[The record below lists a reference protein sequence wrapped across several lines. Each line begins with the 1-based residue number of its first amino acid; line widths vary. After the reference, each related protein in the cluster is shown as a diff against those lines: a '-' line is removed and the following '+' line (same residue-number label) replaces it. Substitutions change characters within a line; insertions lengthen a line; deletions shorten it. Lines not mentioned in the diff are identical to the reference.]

1 MRDGYGLTVAGRD
14 LKDLFRA
21 HAAGDELAFR
31 RAANSLISEE
41 ESRSHVALA
50 RDLRKI
56 LVGGDGVAVATDII
70 RLPDPPT
77 DRDGGWPLAEVRRP
91 DRYFSDLVLVGR
103 TEGQLREVAEE
114 FRRRRELLEAG
125 VPLRRRVLLY
135 GPPGTGKTTAAEGLA
150 AELGLPLVVVRL
162 DSLISSYLGET
173 ASNLRRV
180 IDYAGTGQFVVVFD
194 EFDAIGRD
202 RDDPQEHG
210 ELKRVVNAFL
220 QMIESYCG
228 PSLLLAATN
237 HEKLLDTALWR
248 RFDDVVEFRRP
259 TVHQIRRLL
268 RLRLSTF
275 PHRQARIEE
284 VATRLRGLP
293 HAAVEAAV
301 FDAARNRVLSGRSH
315 VTGKDLLESADRV
328 KQRPW

>member
-1 MRDGYGLTVAGRD
+1 MAGRD

-31 RAANSLISEE
+31 RAANSLIVEE
-41 ESRSHVALA
+41 EARSHVALA

-56 LVGGDGVAVATDII
+56 LVGGDSATSVNDVV
-70 RLPDPPT
+70 RLPEPPT

-91 DRYFSDLVLVGR
+91 ERYLSDLVLVGR
-103 TEGQLREVAEE
+103 TEGQLREMAEE

-150 AELGLPLVVVRL
+150 AELGVPLVIVRL

-173 ASNLRRV
+173 SSNLRRI
-180 IDYAGTGQFVVVFD
+180 IDYAGTGRFVVVFD

-210 ELKRVVNAFL
+210 ELKRVVNTFL
-220 QMIESYCG
+220 QMLESYHG
-228 PSLLLAATN
+228 PSLLVAATN
-237 HEKLLDTALWR
+237 HEQLLDTALWR

-268 RLRLSTF
+268 RLRLRTY
-275 PHRQARIEE
+275 PHRQPNIEQ
-284 VATRLRGLP
+284 VAARLRGLP

-301 FDAARNRVLSGRSH
+301 FDAARHRVLSGRSH
-315 VTGKDLLESADRV
+315 ITGDALLASADRI